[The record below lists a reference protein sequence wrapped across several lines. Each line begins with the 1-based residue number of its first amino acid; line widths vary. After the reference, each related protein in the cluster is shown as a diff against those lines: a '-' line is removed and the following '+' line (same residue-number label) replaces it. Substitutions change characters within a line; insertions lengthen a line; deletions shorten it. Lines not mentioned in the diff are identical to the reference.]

1 MILILDILQI
11 ILTIIWWVIIVQ
23 AILSWLIAFN
33 VINTHNEFVGA
44 IWRAL
49 RTMTDPIY
57 RPIRRVLPDFGGL
70 DLSPMVVLIVLLI
83 IQQAVMPALY
93 RLAIGAPL

>member
-1 MILILDILQI
+1 LILILDILQI
-11 ILTIIWWVIIVQ
+11 ILTVIWWIIIVQ

-33 VINTHNEFVGA
+33 VINTHNEYVGA

-49 RTMTDPIY
+49 KTMTDPIY

-70 DLSPMVVLIVLLI
+70 DLSPMVVLVILLI
-83 IQQAVMPALY
+83 LQQAVMPALY

>member
-11 ILTIIWWVIIVQ
+11 ILTVIWWIIIVQ

-33 VINTHNEFVGA
+33 VINTHNEYVGA

-49 RTMTDPIY
+49 KTMTDPIY

-70 DLSPMVVLIVLLI
+70 DLSPMVVLVILLI
-83 IQQAVMPALY
+83 LQQAVMPALY
-93 RLAIGAPL
+93 RVAIGAPL

>member
-11 ILTIIWWVIIVQ
+11 ILTVIWWIIIVQ

-33 VINTHNEFVGA
+33 VINTHNEYVGA

-49 RTMTDPIY
+49 KTMTDPIY

-70 DLSPMVVLIVLLI
+70 DLSPMVVLVILLI
-83 IQQAVMPALY
+83 LQQAVMPALY
-93 RLAIGAPL
+93 RAAIGAPL

>member
-33 VINTHNEFVGA
+33 VINTHNEYVGA

-57 RPIRRVLPDFGGL
+57 RPIRRMLPDFGGL
-70 DLSPMVVLIVLLI
+70 DLSPMVVLLILLI
-83 IQQAVMPALY
+83 IQRAVIPALY
-93 RLAIGAPL
+93 RLAFGAPL

>member
-11 ILTIIWWVIIVQ
+11 LLNVLWWIIIVQ

-33 VINTHNEFVGA
+33 VINTYNEFVGS

-49 RTMTDPIY
+49 RTLTEPLY
-57 RPIRRVLPDFGGL
+57 RPIRRILPDFGGL
-70 DLSPMVVLIVLLI
+70 DLSPMVVLVILLI

-93 RLAIGAPL
+93 RAAMGGSI

>member
-11 ILTIIWWVIIVQ
+11 ILTVIWWIIIVQ

-33 VINTHNEFVGA
+33 VINTHNEYVGA

-49 RTMTDPIY
+49 KTMTDPIY

-70 DLSPMVVLIVLLI
+70 DLSPMVVLVILLI
-83 IQQAVMPALY
+83 LQQAVMPALY
-93 RLAIGAPL
+93 RIAIGAPL

>member
-11 ILTIIWWVIIVQ
+11 ILTVIWWIIIVQ
-23 AILSWLIAFN
+23 AVMSWLIAFN
-33 VINTHNEFVGA
+33 VINTHNEYVSA

-70 DLSPMVVLIVLLI
+70 DLSPMVVLVVLLI
-83 IQQAVMPALY
+83 LQQAVMPALY
-93 RLAIGAPL
+93 RLATGGQL

>member
-11 ILTIIWWVIIVQ
+11 ILTVIWWIIIVQ

-33 VINTHNEFVGA
+33 VINTHNEYVGA

-49 RTMTDPIY
+49 KTITDPIY

-70 DLSPMVVLIVLLI
+70 DLSPMVVLVILLI
-83 IQQAVMPALY
+83 LQQAVLPALY
-93 RLAIGAPL
+93 RIALGGQL

>member
-11 ILTIIWWVIIVQ
+11 ILTVIWWIIIVQ

-33 VINTHNEFVGA
+33 VINTHNEYVGA

-49 RTMTDPIY
+49 KTMTDPIY

-70 DLSPMVVLIVLLI
+70 DLSPMVVLVILLI
-83 IQQAVMPALY
+83 LQQAVMPALY
-93 RLAIGAPL
+93 RAAVGAPL

>member
-1 MILILDILQI
+1 MLLILDILRI
-11 ILTIIWWVIIVQ
+11 VLTVIWWIIIVQ

-33 VINTHNEFVGA
+33 VINTHNEYVGA

-49 RTMTDPIY
+49 QKMTDPIY

-70 DLSPMVVLIVLLI
+70 DLSPMVVLVILLI
-83 IQQAVMPALY
+83 LQQAVLPALY
-93 RLAIGAPL
+93 RIALGGQL